1 MAERQALWA
10 PWDEPGLEHLRL
22 RWGEEGVVADGTFVG
37 LRDGVPF
44 RARYTLRC
52 DGGWRVRE
60 VRVDPLA
67 DDGPELALL
76 ADGAGRWRTAGGAA
90 LPALDGCVD
99 VDFAFSPFTN
109 TLPIRRLS
117 LAPGE
122 SRDLTVVY
130 VTGPEL
136 RPEPDRQRYGCL
148 GVDVGGGLYRY
159 ESDGFAADLPV
170 DADGLVLDYPGLF
183 RRVWSR

>member
-1 MAERQALWA
+1 MAERQVFWA

-22 RWGEEGVVADGTFVG
+22 QWGGDGVVADGTFVG
-37 LRDGVPF
+37 LRDGAPF

-52 DGGWRVRE
+52 DDGWRVRE
-60 VRVDPLA
+60 VRVDPLDA
-67 DDGPELALL
+67 AAPALALL
-76 ADGAGRWRTAGGAA
+76 ADGAGRWWTAGGAA

-109 TLPIRRLS
+109 TLPIRRLA

-122 SRDLTVVY
+122 GRDLTVVY
-130 VTGPEL
+130 VTAPAL
-136 RPEPDRQRYGCL
+136 RPEPDRQRYRCRDTGAA
-148 GVDVGGGLYRY
+148 GGLYGF
-159 ESDGFAADLPV
+159 ESDGFTADLPV
-170 DADGLVLDYPGLF
+170 DVDGLVLDYPGLF